1 MKGVYNF
8 SGGADLPAFLQAAKD
23 AGLLVLLR
31 AGPYMCGEKIIMSN
45 RVWVPRLCWG
55 RRSRGTII
63 GSLPKEYND
72 HIFIFLIIIN
82 L

>member
-45 RVWVPRLCWG
+45 RV
-55 RRSRGTII
+55 
-63 GSLPKEYND
+63 
-72 HIFIFLIIIN
+72 
-82 L
+82 